1 MAVGDKMLVLG
12 GRDPEAGSELISF
25 EVYNS
30 QRDSWEYVPE
40 WEMAQGRYSFCAVPV
55 NQTAI
60 LIIGGYS
67 DSGALASMELLD
79 VESGKWEKL
88 TDLPQP
94 RYGHACLFMEL
105 AGREGILVSGGA
117 LTGSDVDFYDLKDDS
132 WQSMPPLMYR
142 TDGHKMVMIEGIP
155 TLFSWE
161 HIEQFDGKQWI
172 NADIKLSES
181 RSAFAVTTVPGH
193 LVRGC

>member
-30 QRDSWEYVPE
+30 KSDSWEYVPD

-67 DSGALASMELLD
+67 DSGPLASMELLD

-88 TDLPQP
+88 PNLPQP

-117 LTGSDVDFYDLKDDS
+117 LTGSDVDFYDLKKGQ

-193 LVRGC
+193 LIRGC